1 MSIGLLTL
9 FLVGHL
15 FTADGRI
22 APVGRLHYWTHAA
35 YAKLE
40 PLVIRIA
47 DLMLRRR
54 FFVERP
60 AGRFLLWLV
69 ARANVFL
76 PHGVVI
82 PTPAAA
88 RILRDIAGAPGAE
101 AHLAVGPCVCQRNL
115 RRFREPVEKDITV
128 LYGAEIYRRFFPEYR
143 SLALEE
149 ALALLQRYHEAGLTP
164 VAEFLMQSGR
174 WMFVLCNCDQEVCC
188 PTRIYNA
195 VGRSL
200 YPGPYQ
206 ARQDLEKCV
215 GAATC
220 GRCLQRCHFRAN
232 FPAAGK
238 VRLDPERCLGCGL
251 CVTTCPG
258 KARKL
263 IRRPGYRGRL
273 LPFQRAA
280 SPEMDDE

>member
-1 MSIGLLTL
+1 MTPGLLAL
-9 FLVGHL
+9 FLLGHL
-15 FTADGRI
+15 FGADGRL

-40 PLVIRIA
+40 PLVIRLA

-54 FFVERP
+54 FFTGHP

-69 ARANVFL
+69 ARTNVFL

-88 RILRDIAGAPGAE
+88 RILREIAAAPGAE
-101 AHLAVGPCVCQRNL
+101 AHIAVGPCVCQRNL

-128 LYGAEIYRRFFPEYR
+128 LYGAEIYRRFFPAYR
-143 SLALEE
+143 PLALEE
-149 ALALLQRYHEAGLTP
+149 ALGLLQKYHAAGLTP

-188 PTRIYNA
+188 PTRLYNA

-206 ARQDLEKCV
+206 ARQDLEKCL
-215 GAATC
+215 GLERC
-220 GRCLQRCHFRAN
+220 GQCLPRCHFHAN
-232 FPAAGK
+232 RSQGDK
-238 VRLDPERCLGCGL
+238 VMLDPERCLGCGL
-251 CVTTCPG
+251 CVTTCRG
-258 KARKL
+258 QARKL
-263 IRRPGYRGRL
+263 VRRPGYTGRL
-273 LPFQRAA
+273 LPFDRAA
-280 SPEMDDE
+280 APELADE